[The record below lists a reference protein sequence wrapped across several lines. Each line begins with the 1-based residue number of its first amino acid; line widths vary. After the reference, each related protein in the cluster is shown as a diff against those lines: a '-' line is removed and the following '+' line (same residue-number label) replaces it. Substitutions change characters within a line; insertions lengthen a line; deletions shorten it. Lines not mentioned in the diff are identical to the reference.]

1 MIVDFNR
8 SPSNSIIYTSSII
21 LEYLKNE
28 NNSKYL
34 DDIFNYCTS
43 RNMEYSN
50 FFLSIDWLYL
60 IGIVD
65 KINDRDEVIL
75 CA

>member
-21 LEYLKNE
+21 LDYLKNE
-28 NNSKYL
+28 ENSKYL
-34 DDIFNYCTS
+34 DDIFNYCTNK
-43 RNMEYSN
+43 NMEYST

-60 IGIVD
+60 IGVVEN
-65 KINDRDEVIL
+65 INDRNEVIL